1 MKSENIGPDLG
12 SLIQMSPIKKKFIAS
27 EAGIPASRL
36 SEYFTASRNL
46 SEHNL
51 EKIRDVLI
59 SLDRWT
65 RKQVDASI
73 SATNSYYEDLD
84 L

>member
-1 MKSENIGPDLG
+1 MKSETSSPDLG
-12 SLIQMSPIKKKFIAS
+12 SLIQMSPIKKKFIAH
-27 EAGIPASRL
+27 ECGIPASRL

-46 SEHNL
+46 SETNL
-51 EKIRDVLI
+51 ENLRDVLI

-73 SATNSYYEDLD
+73 SATNSYFEDSKI
-84 L
+84 

>member
-1 MKSENIGPDLG
+1 MKSENSGPDLG
-12 SLIQMSPIKKKFIAS
+12 SLLQMSPIKKKFVAS

-46 SEHNL
+46 SEEKL
-51 EKIRDVLI
+51 ESLRDVLI

-73 SATNSYYEDLD
+73 SATNSYYEETNL
-84 L
+84 